1 MTEPTSR
8 NMHALLPGPF
18 RPARNTLLAL
28 AVTGTLLAGCGGGD
42 KQTVNA
48 TDRTPGEL
56 YFSYPAADQAAVPVT
71 APVFLRFTRALAM
84 DEDELNPDMLQL
96 TSDQGDVVNLT
107 DLTMTSGDLGIA
119 ARPSQPLKP
128 GTRYTLVNQGLA
140 TAAGNIELPGGG
152 IRFTTAPATQG
163 PLLDRTEGNGF
174 RVARF
179 IPNGEDRYPAT
190 DMSVLRVQF
199 TEPVDE
205 QTLRYG
211 ETISLMDG
219 SDALVPAQMY
229 VQGHRVTVDPEED
242 LDPAQTYTIHLDEGI
257 RSTIADAPLELPPE
271 APWTFR
277 PLDSTSPNG
286 ERERMAQT
294 ATAETGNLALSNEA
308 YNSVKLSS
316 LLLGNNNATTAT
328 GTVFAE
334 LGFIPRFDKA
344 GQSVPLRIDRGAL
357 MTGSDVAVNVAGEL
371 PAGFSSEAIQVRF
384 LSDANGFLMGNPNTD
399 DENAPRLVEL
409 YIDMALNTGN
419 TIANAALGQELLH
432 VHLVGTALVE
442 DGTLTIEAVG
452 VIEPEV
458 MGVDVASGL
467 ISFRL
472 EGYRNPADAPP
483 ETSFTDNEAPSI
495 KSWVPGEEHQDKM
508 RPGDPVIVY
517 FSEPILPNSINTETV
532 QLLQN
537 GQAVSAATTLNG
549 SALVIRPDAPLS
561 HGSKYSLNLTGLTD
575 IAGHTA
581 PTEVLEFAL
590 SKTQELK
597 TEDVGPVALTTLPGY
612 PCAKTD
618 MNEQADK
625 QGRCLGGITAS
636 THPSPEFGVREVDDL
651 LPLSQHESNQP
662 IQVRFSQNIN
672 RQSVKVG
679 SSFRVEQLGDGGWKE
694 FTGYQLNVGSRS
706 ITATPLS
713 GWEVGQLYRYVLT
726 DEITNTW
733 GVPLYSKLLGQYFD
747 NRTLSELSL
756 GGFNL
761 ENRFEAVPPRESVL
775 IPLNNLPTLDV
786 NSNLKL
792 DAIEKPTAT
801 PDVPANSGKLQ
812 VAANG
817 VDSGVVGNA
826 EIGCPVGSSNCDA
839 FKQFIYKT
847 ANLDVEISGTPVT
860 NSDGTKRIPVK
871 LHPSI
876 LMTSPLDVWIRL
888 NSDFLALLATAD
900 NNPDQV
906 VNTGP
911 MVMRMRYQENN
922 EGDRKELIDGFIK
935 IKDGDLT
942 FETKLDVYL
951 DAPFLD
957 AKLSGFTTTALEDN
971 MRSLKINQLS
981 LSGEVTFLEDGRMQI
996 EQRNVDPISI
1006 SNVLRGEAN
1015 VQFLKECEDIFLIG
1029 LLCKGIG
1036 TIVDGIVNE
1045 VIDVDTTIS
1054 LEIPRNELHLN
1065 YISPYTQN

>member
-1 MTEPTSR
+1 
-8 NMHALLPGPF
+8 MHALLPGPF

-483 ETSFTDNEAPSI
+483 ETSFTDNEAPSV
-495 KSWVPGEEHQDKM
+495 KSWVPGDDNQHKM

-517 FSEPILPNSINTETV
+517 FSEPALPGSLTPESVILFKDGVE
-532 QLLQN
+532 
-537 GQAVSAATTLNG
+537 QAAAISLNG
-549 SALVIRPDAPLS
+549 SALVVKPTEPLA
-561 HGSKYSLNLTGLTD
+561 HGADYSLLLDGITD
-575 IAGHTA
+575 LAGHALAAPPLNFALA
-581 PTEVLEFAL
+581 PTVAGT
-590 SKTQELK
+590 SDIQS
-597 TEDVGPVALTTLPGY
+597 PIALTTLPGF
-612 PCAKTD
+612 PCSKTAV
-618 MNEQADK
+618 NTADGH
-625 QGRCLGGITAS
+625 QGRCAGGKAS
-636 THPSPEFGVREVDDL
+636 DDL
-651 LPLSQHESNQP
+651 LPIAEHPGDKALS
-662 IQVRFSQNIN
+662 VRFSQNM
-672 RQSVKVG
+672 
-679 SSFRVEQLGDGGWKE
+679 DPA
-694 FTGYQLNVGSRS
+694 T
-706 ITATPLS
+706 ITAGGSLTLESLQDGSWNPVPTSEYVVETGPRQLTVTPVI
-713 GWEVGQLYRYVLT
+713 GWNEGALYRYTLNASTPMRSASGLPLQTEILT
-726 DEITNTW
+726 QGTRN
-733 GVPLYSKLLGQYFD
+733 KD
-747 NRTLSELSL
+747 NRTFGGQPLVNYFIATEPQNDRVALPLRNLPAADANADLAYQSGLEAGSES
-756 GGFNL
+756 G
-761 ENRFEAVPPRESVL
+761 ESVANAAGMRATGVSA
-775 IPLNNLPTLDV
+775 INDETLV
-786 NSNLKL
+786 QG
-792 DAIEKPTAT
+792 
-801 PDVPANSGKLQ
+801 AN
-812 VAANG
+812 
-817 VDSGVVGNA
+817 
-826 EIGCPVGSSNCDA
+826 IGCAVGLDCNKDQYIYLTAMLDTVVSGQTQDDGSVPVD
-839 FKQFIYKT
+839 I
-847 ANLDVEISGTPVT
+847 L
-860 NSDGTKRIPVK
+860 
-871 LHPSI
+871 PSI
-876 LMTSPLDVWIRL
+876 LATTSSSVWAFIDTSFVDL
-888 NSDFLALLATAD
+888 FPDFVLSVDLEENEEIA
-900 NNPDQV
+900 
-906 VNTGP
+906 TGP
-911 MVMRMRYQENN
+911 MLMRIRYS
-922 EGDRKELIDGFIK
+922 KEDTGKSIPPKGK
-935 IKDGDLT
+935 IVSHSNGDLM
-942 FETKLDVYL
+942 FETTLDVYL
-951 DAPFLD
+951 DAPYLD
-957 AKLSGFTTTALEDN
+957 PSIGPAALGHNLRSYPIAALEL
-971 MRSLKINQLS
+971 RGPI
-981 LSGEVTFLEDGRMQI
+981 TFLADGRMQI
-996 EQRNVDPISI
+996 ALENVNP
-1006 SNVLRGEAN
+1006 VP
-1015 VQFLKECEDIFLIG
+1015 
-1029 LLCKGIG
+1029 
-1036 TIVDGIVNE
+1036 
-1045 VIDVDTTIS
+1045 IDVEVRGQIDITADNTGGICGNILFS
-1054 LEIPRNELHLN
+1054 WLCEGIANSAIDANTRIHLQIPAGELRLN
-1065 YISPYTQN
+1065 YISPYTQH

>member
-28 AVTGTLLAGCGGGD
+28 AVTGTLLAGCGGD

-56 YFSYPAADQAAVPVT
+56 YFSYPAADQATVPVT

-219 SDALVPAQMY
+219 NNTLVPAQMY

-242 LDPAQTYTIHLDEGI
+242 LDPAQTYTIHLDAGI

-294 ATAETGNLALSNEA
+294 ATTETGNLALSNEA

-452 VIEPEV
+452 VIEPDV

-483 ETSFTDNEAPSI
+483 ETSFTDNDAPSV
-495 KSWVPGEEHQDKM
+495 KSWVPGDDNQHKM

-517 FSEPILPNSINTETV
+517 FSEPVLPGSLTPESVILFKDGVE
-532 QLLQN
+532 
-537 GQAVSAATTLNG
+537 QAAAISLNG
-549 SALVIRPDAPLS
+549 SALVVKPTEPLA
-561 HGSKYSLNLTGLTD
+561 HGADYSLLLDGITD
-575 IAGHTA
+575 LAGHALAAPPLNFALA
-581 PTEVLEFAL
+581 PTVAGT
-590 SKTQELK
+590 SDIQS
-597 TEDVGPVALTTLPGY
+597 PIALTTLPGF
-612 PCAKTD
+612 PCSKTAVNTSD
-618 MNEQADK
+618 GH
-625 QGRCLGGITAS
+625 QGRCAGGKAS
-636 THPSPEFGVREVDDL
+636 DDL
-651 LPLSQHESNQP
+651 LPIAEHPGDKALS
-662 IQVRFSQNIN
+662 VRFSQNM
-672 RQSVKVG
+672 
-679 SSFRVEQLGDGGWKE
+679 DPA
-694 FTGYQLNVGSRS
+694 T
-706 ITATPLS
+706 ITAGGSLTLESLQDGSWNPVPTSEYVVETGPRQLTVTPVI
-713 GWEVGQLYRYVLT
+713 GWNEGALYRYTLNASTPMRSASGLPLQTEILT
-726 DEITNTW
+726 QGTRN
-733 GVPLYSKLLGQYFD
+733 KD
-747 NRTLSELSL
+747 NRTFGGQPLVNYFIATEPQNDRVALPLRNLPAADANADLAYQSGLEAGSES
-756 GGFNL
+756 GQSVANAAGMRAIEVTDL
-761 ENRFEAVPPRESVL
+761 EWSDSDAESVV
-775 IPLNNLPTLDV
+775 T
-786 NSNLKL
+786 
-792 DAIEKPTAT
+792 DA
-801 PDVPANSGKLQ
+801 N
-812 VAANG
+812 
-817 VDSGVVGNA
+817 
-826 EIGCPVGSSNCDA
+826 IGCPVSTQCDTSRY
-839 FKQFIYKT
+839 IYLS
-847 ANLDVEISGTPVT
+847 AMLDTIVAGMTDEQG
-860 NSDGTKRIPVK
+860 NIPVDI
-871 LHPSI
+871 LPSI
-876 LMTSPLDVWIRL
+876 LATTSSSVWAKINTDFIDLFPEFVLDVDL
-888 NSDFLALLATAD
+888 NQ
-900 NNPDQV
+900 NEEIP
-906 VNTGP
+906 TGP
-911 MVMRMRYQENN
+911 MLMRIRYEEDS
-922 EGDRKELIDGFIK
+922 EGNWYAPKGLITDEAGK
-935 IKDGDLT
+935 LT
-942 FETKLDVYL
+942 FETTLDVYL
-951 DAPFLD
+951 DAPYLSPIIGPANLSHNLRSYPIND
-957 AKLSGFTTTALEDN
+957 LKLRGP
-971 MRSLKINQLS
+971 I
-981 LSGEVTFLEDGRMQI
+981 TFLEDGRMQI
-996 EQRNVDPISI
+996 A
-1006 SNVLRGEAN
+1006 LAN
-1015 VQFLKECEDIFLIG
+1015 VEPVPIQVDVEGSITITGENTGG
-1029 LLCKGIG
+1029 LCGIWPFTEICG
-1036 TIVDGIVNE
+1036 GIANVAVNPDSS
-1045 VIDVDTTIS
+1045 IH
-1054 LEIPRNELHLN
+1054 LEIPAGELRLN
-1065 YISPYTQN
+1065 YISPYTQH